1 MAFSQYSASLKLSL
15 FVLGP
20 GFQGEALT
28 LSSPS
33 ATHAPQVSSLVFFFS
48 LVFFLPTL
56 SVLFFFLP
64 CLKCLYLSF
73 VSFSENLP

>member
-56 SVLFFFLP
+56 SVLFFFSLA
-64 CLKCLYLSF
+64 LS
-73 VSFSENLP
+73 VYI